1 MRIGIVVTAQQSSG
15 GIFQYTHSILSAL
28 HSWDSSH
35 EFVILVWKGNPLP
48 WNQFSGQ
55 RWRVE
60 AMDPTI
66 ATQPQDVQ
74 PRIGADGIDLPEP
87 GVNQRAARFFQ
98 ELRIDLLV
106 FPAPAALAFECGLPY
121 FMAVHDL
128 QHRLQPEFPEVSNG
142 GVWQRREYLFRNGVR
157 FAQGILV
164 DSEVGKEDVLR
175 FYGDQISADRLH
187 VLPFLPGQQVE
198 TERVLEAKKA
208 AVRQKHNLPE
218 RFFFYPA
225 QFWLHKNHSR
235 LIHAIHILR
244 ATHQIDAPLVLA
256 GANNGGPPEEAR
268 DLVFKNALLL
278 AEQLGVRDLIRYLG
292 YVNDDEMAPL
302 YSQAAALAMPTFF
315 GPTNIPVLEAWALGC
330 PVLSSDIRGIRDQVG
345 EAGVLVNPRNPSALA
360 DGLRRL
366 WADDSVR
373 HQCIEAGYRR
383 FASHTASDFSR
394 RLIAAMG
401 SLTSSSGN
409 RALPSRGNAQAEQ
422 LRGFQYFE
430 QNRWEEALACFDRA
444 AEADPQRQGLHH
456 LRARCFFQLGR
467 WKDCERAIFAE
478 LKIQPNHPDAR
489 GLLRELRQMQKPLAV
504 SFASSLALPDAIK
517 RRCLQ
522 SLTPGARLSWDRPF
536 VCDRSCDSPQ

>member
-28 HSWDSSH
+28 YSWDSSH
-35 EFVILVWKGNPLP
+35 EFVILVWKGNPQP

-60 AMDPTI
+60 AMDPVI

-74 PRIGADGIDLPEP
+74 PRLGVDGIELVKA
-87 GVNQRAARFFQ
+87 GVNRRAARFFQ
-98 ELRIDLLV
+98 ELGIDMLV
-106 FPAPAALAFECGLPY
+106 FPAPTALAFECGLPY
-121 FMAVHDL
+121 FMAIHDL

-164 DSEVGKEDVLR
+164 DSEVGKEDVLK
-175 FYGDQISADRLH
+175 FYGDHISSERLH
-187 VLPFLPGQQVE
+187 VLPFLPGQQVG
-198 TERVLEAKKA
+198 TERVSEAKKV

-244 ATHQIDAPLVLA
+244 AAYQIDAPLVLA
-256 GANNGGPPEEAR
+256 GSNSGGPPEEAR
-268 DLVFKNALLL
+268 DLVFKNSLAL
-278 AEQLGVRDLIRYLG
+278 AEQLGVQDLIRYLG
-292 YVNDDEMAPL
+292 YVDDDEMAPL
-302 YSQAAALAMPTFF
+302 YAQAAALAMPTFF

-345 EAGVLVNPRNPSALA
+345 EAGVLVNPRDPNAMA
-360 DGLRRL
+360 EGLRRL
-366 WADDSVR
+366 WTDASVR
-373 HQCIEAGYRR
+373 HRYIEAGYRR
-383 FASHTASDFSR
+383 FASYSASDFSR
-394 RLIAAMG
+394 RLIAAIG
-401 SLTSSSGN
+401 SPASFLDN
-409 RALPSRGNAQAEQ
+409 ALPTRGNAQSEQ

-430 QNRWEEALACFDRA
+430 QSRWEDALACFDRVA
-444 AEADPQRQGLHH
+444 TAEPQRQGLHQ

-489 GLLRELRQMQKPLAV
+489 ALLRELRQQQKPVAV
-504 SFASSLALPDAIK
+504 
-517 RRCLQ
+517 
-522 SLTPGARLSWDRPF
+522 
-536 VCDRSCDSPQ
+536 

>member
-1 MRIGIVVTAQQSSG
+1 MRIGIVVSAQHSSG
-15 GIFQYTHSILSAL
+15 GIFQYTCSILSAL
-28 HSWDSSH
+28 HAWDCSH
-35 EFVILVWKGNPLP
+35 EFVILVWRGNPLH

-66 ATQPQDVQ
+66 ATQLQDT
-74 PRIGADGIDLPEP
+74 RTRLGADGIDLLES
-87 GVNQRAARFFQ
+87 GVNERAARFFRG
-98 ELRIDLLV
+98 LGIDLLV

-121 FMAVHDL
+121 FMAIHDL

-142 GVWQRREYLFRNGVR
+142 AVWQRREYLFRNGVR

-175 FYGDQISADRLH
+175 YYGDLISSDSLN
-187 VLPFLPGQQVE
+187 VVPFLPGQPIPHSE
-198 TERVLEAKKA
+198 KSGDAFRRVLVPETRKA

-244 ATHQIDAPLVLA
+244 AAHQIDAPLVLT
-256 GANNGGPPEEAR
+256 GANSGGPPEEAR
-268 DLVFKNALLL
+268 EVVFQNALSL
-278 AEQLGVRDLIRYLG
+278 ADQLGVTDLIHYLG
-292 YVNDDEMAPL
+292 YVDDEEMAPL

-330 PVLSSDIRGIRDQVG
+330 PVLTSDIRGIREQVG
-345 EAGVLVNPRNPSALA
+345 EAGVLVNPRDPSDIAE
-360 DGLRRL
+360 GLLKL
-366 WADDSVR
+366 WTDASVR
-373 HQCIEAGYRR
+373 RRCIEAGDARS
-383 FASHTASDFSR
+383 ASYTENDFSQ
-394 RLIAAMG
+394 RLIAALG
-401 SLTSSSGN
+401 NLNSSYPGRVPAFRDNTQS
-409 RALPSRGNAQAEQ
+409 EH
-422 LRGFQYFE
+422 LRGFQHFE
-430 QNRWEEALACFDRA
+430 QRRWEEALACFDRVA
-444 AEADPQRQGLHH
+444 KAEPHRQGLHQ

-489 GLLRELRQMQKPLAV
+489 GLLRELRQ
-504 SFASSLALPDAIK
+504 LPK
-517 RRCLQ
+517 L
-522 SLTPGARLSWDRPF
+522 
-536 VCDRSCDSPQ
+536 VVV

>member
-1 MRIGIVVTAQQSSG
+1 MKPGMFRRSDARFDEGSFMRIGIVVTAQQSSG

-48 WNQFSGQ
+48 WNQFSGE

-74 PRIGADGIDLPEP
+74 PRLSADGIDLLES

-98 ELRIDLLV
+98 GLGIDLLI

-121 FMAVHDL
+121 FMAIHDL

-164 DSEVGKEDVLR
+164 DSEVGKEDVLK
-175 FYGDQISADRLH
+175 FYGDLTLPERLH

-198 TERVLEAKKA
+198 SEPVAEAKKDA
-208 AVRQKHNLPE
+208 IRRRHNLPE
-218 RFFFYPA
+218 RFLFYPA

-235 LIHAIHILR
+235 LIHAVHILR
-244 ATHQIDAPLVLA
+244 ATYQIDAPLVLA
-256 GANNGGPPEEAR
+256 GSNNGGPPEEAR
-268 DLVFKNALLL
+268 DVVFKNALVL
-278 AEQLGVRDLIRYLG
+278 AEQLGVRDLIHCLG
-292 YVNDDEMAPL
+292 YVGDDEMAPL
-302 YSQAAALAMPTFF
+302 YAQAAALAMPTFF

-345 EAGVLVNPRNPSALA
+345 EAGVLVNPRDTNDIAK
-360 DGLRRL
+360 GLLML
-366 WADDSVR
+366 WTDASVR
-373 HQCIEAGYRR
+373 RRCIEAGHLR
-383 FASHTASDFSR
+383 FASYTARDFSR
-394 RLIAAMG
+394 RLTASIAR
-401 SLTSSSGN
+401 LTAPF
-409 RALPSRGNAQAEQ
+409 RDKTTPSRGNTQSEQ

-430 QNRWEEALACFDRA
+430 QKQWEQALACFDHVVE
-444 AEADPQRQGLHH
+444 AEPQRQGLHH
-456 LRARCFFQLGR
+456 LRAQCLFALGR

-478 LKIQPNHPDAR
+478 LKIQPNHPDTR
-489 GLLRELRQMQKPLAV
+489 SLLRELRQQQKPV
-504 SFASSLALPDAIK
+504 
-517 RRCLQ
+517 
-522 SLTPGARLSWDRPF
+522 
-536 VCDRSCDSPQ
+536 VV